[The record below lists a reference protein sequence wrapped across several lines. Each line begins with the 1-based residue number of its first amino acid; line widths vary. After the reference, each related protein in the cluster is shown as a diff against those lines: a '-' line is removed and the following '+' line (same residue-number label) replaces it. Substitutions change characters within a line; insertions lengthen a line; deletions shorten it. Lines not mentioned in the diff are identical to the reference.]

1 MRSSSSGA
9 ANTDAVASPYI
20 LCFPDMPGPKSKELH
35 LHFVDDDQA
44 VAVISEMLSDRRLIL
59 RHADRVVYTWGAPE
73 LA

>member
-1 MRSSSSGA
+1 MRSSNSGA
-9 ANTDAVASPYI
+9 TSADAVASPYV
-20 LCFPDMPGPKSKELH
+20 LCFPDMPGPNSKELH

-59 RHADRVVYTWGAPE
+59 RHKDRVVYTWGTPE